1 LLLDG
6 DINKE
11 QRAGS
16 KDDREVLDVA
26 DRVQVSFL
34 DHPNPIFAR
43 VTMTTTD
50 GRQFQA
56 EGDDYIFSPIDAAEE
71 LRAQAGDTLTA
82 ERIDKFVEA
91 VAALE
96 EADDVSG
103 IIHLLSGDTD
113 EQRDAIQQQ
122 TN

>member
-1 LLLDG
+1 MPLALTLERDH
-6 DINKE
+6 D
-11 QRAGS
+11 RAFP
-16 KDDREVLDVA
+16 L
-26 DRVQVSFL
+26 
-34 DHPNPIFAR
+34 
-43 VTMTTTD
+43 
-50 GRQFQA
+50 
-56 EGDDYIFSPIDAAEE
+56 
-71 LRAQAGDTLTA
+71 
-82 ERIDKFVEA
+82 EA